1 MTNRKLYAVYNLDK
15 MLELRKF
22 AVHNS
27 LSKAAL
33 IISSFFVTKG
43 SEIFFCYKGLRNFLI
58 CFYILNEANVKV
70 LGAVTMIEHCLGFP
84 KIG

>member
-1 MTNRKLYAVYNLDK
+1 MRATPLRGPILSLKRQWLLGNHFGQTTNRKLYAVYNLDK

-43 SEIFFCYKGLRNFLI
+43 SEIF
-58 CFYILNEANVKV
+58 
-70 LGAVTMIEHCLGFP
+70 
-84 KIG
+84 